1 MTMTRRFDI
10 TIPNDGD
17 DTVVGNSAEHDIS
30 QLTECGYDFIR
41 DGSAAF
47 AASLKGSVAGLNW
60 TEIVALSASG
70 QGEIGGHYNYL
81 RVEVADAEALGAT
94 TRLKIAGKAG

>member
-1 MTMTRRFDI
+1 MPAGT
-10 TIPNDGD
+10 
-17 DTVVGNSAEHDIS
+17 AH
-30 QLTECGYDFIR
+30 
-41 DGSAAF
+41 SAAF
-47 AASLKGSVAGLNW
+47 AASLKGSVCGLNW

-94 TRLKIAGKAG
+94 TQLKIAGRRG